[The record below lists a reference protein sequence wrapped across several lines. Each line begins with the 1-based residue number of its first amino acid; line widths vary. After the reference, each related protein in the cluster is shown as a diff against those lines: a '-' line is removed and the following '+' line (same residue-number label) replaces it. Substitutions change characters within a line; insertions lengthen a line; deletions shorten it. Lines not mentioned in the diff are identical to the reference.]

1 LYLIDRIPWPTFN
14 RSNSRGRPYVYSQTV
29 IMKCFIVRIWFR
41 LDSNN
46 ALHEFLEINYPYN
59 NKIMK
64 ACGLTQI
71 SDRRTFDRRLR
82 TISTDIKERIVV
94 ITNHFIHEVM
104 IDPYTLLQ

>member
-1 LYLIDRIPWPTFN
+1 LYLIDRIYHGLL
-14 RSNSRGRPYVYSQTV
+14 SIEVIAVGGRPYVYSQTV

-71 SDRRTFDRRLR
+71 PD
-82 TISTDIKERIVV
+82 KAYV
-94 ITNHFIHEVM
+94 
-104 IDPYTLLQ
+104 